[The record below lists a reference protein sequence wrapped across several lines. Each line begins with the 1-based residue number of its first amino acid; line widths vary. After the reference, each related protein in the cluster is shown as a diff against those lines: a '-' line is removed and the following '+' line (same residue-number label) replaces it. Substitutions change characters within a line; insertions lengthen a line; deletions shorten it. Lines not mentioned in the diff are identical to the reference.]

1 MRRVLFATAALAALG
16 LGLGAP
22 VAARAQSAQQEL
34 VDRATLSVQEMTA
47 INHGGNLGD
56 LLPQARAVMI
66 CPRVFRAG
74 FILGGAGGGCVLLA
88 RGGDG
93 SWSDPAFYGLGS
105 GSIGFQA
112 GIQDAEVIMV
122 ILTNRGLNAI
132 LDSQFK
138 LGADASITLL
148 TVGAGIEGATTAA
161 VGADIVAFSQ
171 SRGLFGGFSIAGS
184 LLDNRTA
191 WNQAYYGQPLAARQ
205 IVIDMQANNPGAD
218 PLRAI
223 LMRDAAPQLPR
234 PPSYT
239 QAAAA
244 PRVAAGPPQY
254 AAGPASGY
262 APPVPAGVAPIAL
275 APAPVAPVQSQPL
288 PPPR

>member
-1 MRRVLFATAALAALG
+1 MRRILFATAALAAFI
-16 LGLGAP
+16 GAP
-22 VAARAQSAQQEL
+22 VAARAQSAPQEL
-34 VDRATLSVQEMTA
+34 VDRATLSVQEMMA

-93 SWSDPAFYGLGS
+93 SWSDPAFYGLSS

-112 GIQDAEVIMV
+112 GIQDSETIMV

-161 VGADIVAFSQ
+161 VGADIVAFSR

-191 WNQAYYGQPLAARQ
+191 WNQDYYGRPLAARQ

-223 LMRDAAPQLPR
+223 LMRDATPR
-234 PPSYT
+234 PAPPPYA

-244 PRVAAGPPQY
+244 APPRY

-262 APPVPAGVAPIAL
+262 PPSNPAGAAPVSL
-275 APAPVAPVQSQPL
+275 APAPVGPVQSQPL
-288 PPPR
+288 PPLPR

>member
-1 MRRVLFATAALAALG
+1 MIAAAAVAALG
-16 LGLGAP
+16 LAGP
-22 VAARAQSAQQEL
+22 RAAHAQTKQQAL
-34 VDRATLSVQEMTA
+34 VDRATLSVQEMMGV
-47 INHGGNLGD
+47 NGGGTLGQ

-93 SWSDPAFYGLGS
+93 SWSDPAFYGLSS

-112 GIQDAEVIMV
+112 GIQDAEVVMV
-122 ILTNRGLNAI
+122 VLTSRGLNAL

-138 LGADASITLL
+138 IGADANITFL
-148 TVGAGIEGATTAA
+148 TLGAGIEGATTAA
-161 VGADIVAFSQ
+161 VGADIVAFSR
-171 SRGLFGGFSIAGS
+171 SRGLFGGFAIGGS
-184 LLDNRTA
+184 LLDSETR
-191 WNQAYYGQPLAARQ
+191 WNQAYYGQSFAARQ
-205 IVIDMQANNPGAD
+205 VVIEMQANNPGAD

-223 LMRDAAPQLPR
+223 LMRYAAPPPPAAPR
-234 PPSYT
+234 PYA

-244 PRVAAGPPQY
+244 PREMPPPRYAPGPTPGAGLAP
-254 AAGPASGY
+254 GPAY
-262 APPVPAGVAPIAL
+262 APAYRGSAYPGPTSL
-275 APAPVAPVQSQPL
+275 APVQSQPL

>member
-1 MRRVLFATAALAALG
+1 MRRILFATAALAALG
-16 LGLGAP
+16 IGAP
-22 VAARAQSAQQEL
+22 VAARAQSAPQEL
-34 VDRATLSVQEMTA
+34 VDRATLSVQEMMA

-93 SWSDPAFYGLGS
+93 SWSDPAFYGLSS

-112 GIQDAEVIMV
+112 GIQDSETIMV

-148 TVGAGIEGATTAA
+148 TIGAGIEGATTAA
-161 VGADIVAFSQ
+161 VGADIVAFSR

-191 WNQAYYGQPLAARQ
+191 WNQDYYGRPLAARQ

-223 LMRDAAPQLPR
+223 LMRDATPR
-234 PPSYT
+234 PAAPPYA

-244 PRVAAGPPQY
+244 VPPPQY

-262 APPVPAGVAPIAL
+262 PPPYPAGAAPVSL
-275 APAPVAPVQSQPL
+275 APAPVGPVQSQPL
-288 PPPR
+288 PPLPR

>member
-16 LGLGAP
+16 IGAP
-22 VAARAQSAQQEL
+22 VAAQAQSAEQAL
-34 VDRATLSVQEMTA
+34 VDRATLTVQEMMA
-47 INHGGNLGD
+47 VNGGGDLGQ

-138 LGADASITLL
+138 VGADASITLL
-148 TVGAGIEGATTAA
+148 TVGAGVEGATTAA

-171 SRGLFGGFSIAGS
+171 SRGLFGGFAIAGS

-191 WNQAYYGQPLAARQ
+191 WNQGYYGQPLAARQ

-223 LMRDAAPQLPR
+223 LMRDAAPR
-234 PPSYT
+234 PPPYA
-239 QAAAA
+239 QAAAV
-244 PRVAAGPPQY
+244 PPTAASPPQY
-254 AAGPASGY
+254 AVGPASGY
-262 APPVPAGVAPIAL
+262 APAYPPSAAPVSLVPAPL
-275 APAPVAPVQSQPL
+275 APVQSQPL